1 VQSGSSLPRLA
12 TAPQGRF
19 CRGGASR
26 WNLVA
31 ISLAPLFAVESRI
44 KTAKGGL
51 LRAATLLIA
60 IVLCLVPLAGIVWII
75 VAGSITTVDGLFM
88 SLILLSLSGVS
99 FLNVFW
105 EMRDRGLLSFLHKEK
120 TVAGK
125 EPLAPKA
132 R

>member
-1 VQSGSSLPRLA
+1 MESS
-12 TAPQGRF
+12 
-19 CRGGASR
+19 
-26 WNLVA
+26 
-31 ISLAPLFAVESRI
+31 I
-44 KTAKGGL
+44 KTAEGGL

-60 IVLCLVPLAGIVWII
+60 IVLFLVPLAGIVWII

-88 SLILLSLSGVS
+88 SLILLSLSGIS

-105 EMRDRGLLSFLHKEK
+105 EMRDRGVLSFLHKEK

-125 EPLAPKA
+125 ESLSPKV

>member
-1 VQSGSSLPRLA
+1 
-12 TAPQGRF
+12 
-19 CRGGASR
+19 
-26 WNLVA
+26 
-31 ISLAPLFAVESRI
+31 VESRI
-44 KTAKGGL
+44 KLTEGGL
-51 LRAATLLIA
+51 LRAATLFIA
-60 IVLCLVPLAGIVWII
+60 IVFWLVPLAGIVWII

-88 SLILLSLSGVS
+88 SLILLSLSGIS

-105 EMRDRGLLSFLHKEK
+105 EMRDRGLLSFLNKEK

>member
-1 VQSGSSLPRLA
+1 M
-12 TAPQGRF
+12 
-19 CRGGASR
+19 
-26 WNLVA
+26 
-31 ISLAPLFAVESRI
+31 
-44 KTAKGGL
+44 
-51 LRAATLLIA
+51 RAATLLIA
-60 IVLCLVPLAGIVWII
+60 IVLSLVPLAGIVWII

-88 SLILLSLSGVS
+88 SLILLSLSGIS

-105 EMRDRGLLSFLHKEK
+105 EMRDCGLLSFLNKKK